1 MSPTISAGHVAPVR
15 SSSATVKR
23 SANYSTHIKTTLLT
37 IACFAILQQARGV
50 SPDPDGAYTNANTAE
65 GSGALFS
72 LTNGVWNTALGFQ
85 TLFADTSG
93 TWNTAVG
100 TRALFHNGAA
110 IANTATGVFALFNN
124 VAGNYN
130 TASGF
135 EALTNNSSGTRN
147 TAAGAFALFHH
158 TSGNYENAFGAYALF
173 NDTTGSTNN
182 AFGESALE
190 LNTTGRDN
198 TAMGDDALH
207 DNTTGGANI
216 ALGTQA
222 GRFLTTG
229 NFNIDIGNTGVPG
242 ESSTIRIGGPFQTRV
257 FIAGI
262 RGVPTGIANA
272 VPILIDSAGQL
283 GTASSS
289 RRFKKD
295 IRPMDKSREAI
306 LALQPVR
313 FEYKSDHSETPQ
325 FGLIAEDVAK
335 VDPNLVVRD
344 EQGEIYTVRYDAVNA
359 MLLNE
364 FLKEHQKVE
373 QQERRLQQQEA
384 TITKQQKQIEAL
396 TRGLQK
402 VNDHLQLSKPASQT
416 VLNNR

>member
-1 MSPTISAGHVAPVR
+1 
-15 SSSATVKR
+15 VKR
-23 SANYSTHIKTTLLT
+23 RANYPTHINATLLT

-50 SPDPDGAYTNANTAE
+50 SPDPDGAYPNGNTAE

-72 LTNGVWNTALGFQ
+72 LTNGALNTALGLQ
-85 TLFADTSG
+85 TLYADTSG
-93 TWNTAVG
+93 TYNTAVG
-100 TRALFHNGAA
+100 TRARFHNGAA
-110 IANTATGVFALFNN
+110 IANTATGVYALFYN
-124 VAGNYN
+124 VTGNYN
-130 TASGF
+130 TASGY

-147 TAAGAFALFHH
+147 AATGAFALFHH
-158 TSGNYENAFGAYALF
+158 RSGNYENAFGAYALF
-173 NDTTGSTNN
+173 NDTTGTTNN

-229 NFNIDIGNTGVPG
+229 NWNIDIGNTGVAG
-242 ESSTIRIGGPFQTRV
+242 ESSTVRIGGPYQTRV

-262 RGVPTGIANA
+262 RGVRTGNANA
-272 VPILIDSAGQL
+272 VPVLIDSAGQL

-295 IRPMDKSREAI
+295 IRPMDKSSEAI
-306 LALQPVR
+306 LALHPVT
-313 FEYKSDHSETPQ
+313 FEYKSDYSGTRQ
-325 FGLIAEDVAK
+325 FGLIAEDVAE

-344 EQGEIYTVRYDAVNA
+344 EQGEIYTVRYEAVNA

-373 QQERRLQQQEA
+373 KLETTVSELHSALAQQQKEFA
-384 TITKQQKQIEAL
+384 ARFEQQDAKID
-396 TRGLQK
+396 K
-402 VNDHLQLSKPASQT
+402 VNAKIELTKPQPQL
-416 VLNNR
+416 VENR